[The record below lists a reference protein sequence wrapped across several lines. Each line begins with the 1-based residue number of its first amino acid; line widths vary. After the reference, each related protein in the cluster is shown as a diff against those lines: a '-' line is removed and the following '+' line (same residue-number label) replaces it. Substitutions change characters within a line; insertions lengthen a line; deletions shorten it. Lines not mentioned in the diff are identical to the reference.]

1 MITVTRI
8 DHRLL
13 HGQVAFSWIKS
24 TGSNCIL
31 IANDAVA
38 ADKLRMSALRLA
50 KPEGVKLV
58 IKSVEDSIAAITSGA
73 TDKYELFVI
82 VESIEDAYRLAQGVN
97 GETKVIPEIDLGGVK
112 VEEGKRQI
120 SKAVFVSDAE
130 CDRIRELEAADV
142 HVYVQMLPDEK
153 AENALDLL

>member
-58 IKSVEDSIAAITSGA
+58 IKNVEDSIAAITSGV

-82 VESIEDAYRLAQGVN
+82 VESIEDAYRLVQGVN
-97 GETKVIPEIDLGGVK
+97 VNSKVIPEIDLGGVK

-130 CDRIRELEAADV
+130 CDRIRELEATGV

>member
-82 VESIEDAYRLAQGVN
+82 VESIEDVYRLAQGVN
-97 GETKVIPEIDLGGVK
+97 GETRVIPEIDLGGVK

-130 CDRIRELEAADV
+130 CDRIRELEAAGV

>member
-58 IKSVEDSIAAITSGA
+58 IKNVEDSIAAITSGV

-82 VESIEDAYRLAQGVN
+82 VESIEDAYRLVQGVN
-97 GETKVIPEIDLGGVK
+97 VNSKVIPEIDLGGVK

-130 CDRIRELEAADV
+130 CDRIRELEAAGV

>member
-82 VESIEDAYRLAQGVN
+82 VESIEDAYRLARGVN

-130 CDRIRELEAADV
+130 CDRIRELEAAGV